1 MSRWA
6 WKKTTHKTNQFKTE
20 NTRPHSNT
28 HGFSDGR
35 LLPVRCHLCSVS
47 PGWPLPERPVQCPGY
62 ICWCYQL
69 MSRTHAGPG
78 PCPWEWQRTGEEQ
91 KKRNVMKQNEKRW
104 RKTYGADVHTGK
116 KGTDVSVTKTD
127 DCIDKSGT
135 SWRPLP
141 YLSHFCSSQI
151 CRTVARR
158 VSSPKSDIM
167 PGS

>member
-1 MSRWA
+1 M
-6 WKKTTHKTNQFKTE
+6 
-20 NTRPHSNT
+20 
-28 HGFSDGR
+28 
-35 LLPVRCHLCSVS
+35 RCHLCSVS

-141 YLSHFCSSQI
+141 SCLIFVPVRSAEPLPVGSHHQRATSCQEAKLALKPQSALQQ
-151 CRTVARR
+151 R
-158 VSSPKSDIM
+158 PHGPSDF
-167 PGS
+167 S

>member
-1 MSRWA
+1 M
-6 WKKTTHKTNQFKTE
+6 
-20 NTRPHSNT
+20 
-28 HGFSDGR
+28 
-35 LLPVRCHLCSVS
+35 RCHLCSVS

-141 YLSHFCSSQI
+141 TCLIFVPVRSAEPLPVGSHHQRATSCQEAKLALKPQSALQQ
-151 CRTVARR
+151 R
-158 VSSPKSDIM
+158 PHGPSDF
-167 PGS
+167 S